1 MPGILLQGL
10 LIVILWVGAWG
21 MIEMIIDGYVQE
33 NKRARFV
40 TYFVLAALAILG
52 LWALTQGFEDTEQ

>member
-1 MPGILLQGL
+1 MAPPGVLIQGL
-10 LIVILWVGAWG
+10 LVVILWVGAWG
-21 MIEMIIDGYVQE
+21 MIEMIIDDYVQE

-52 LWALTQGFEDTEQ
+52 LWALTQVIE